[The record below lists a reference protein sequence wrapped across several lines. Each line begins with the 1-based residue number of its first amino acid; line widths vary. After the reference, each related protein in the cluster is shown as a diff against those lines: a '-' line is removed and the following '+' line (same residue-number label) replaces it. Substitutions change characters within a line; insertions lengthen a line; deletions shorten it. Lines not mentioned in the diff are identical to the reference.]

1 MALLLRGTLDL
12 EPLEAEAPRITLKPP
27 PASATTPRRPVH
39 IDSLRITDGVVTYED
54 DRLGGS
60 LRLDDVDAHGG
71 IGGGTPLEA
80 TAGGGVWSRPQPVPL
95 GPASL
100 RARVS
105 PLLDLDVES
114 FDGGTACPGSGGTG
128 RIEAADRGALDLA
141 WNGALDLHELA
152 GFATR
157 PTEAAGAVSVDGTV
171 KGTLD
176 APAVAGQANGGG
188 APVGGPAGGI
198 APTRGSHTT
207 SRGRA
212 RPGPR
217 APWAGHLTGDATL
230 KDARI
235 RVRAKGEGIDTRRL
249 PPSAMPQGLPPS
261 RVSGQVDAGGPARR
275 SAAGRVRPAR
285 FGRPGRSQPPGE
297 RRPRP
302 RRDGETRV
310 GPDWTAQL
318 ALSHPLAEGAVG
330 WHAARLQARGDARGA
345 LPPDV
350 TGTLAGTVALQTAT
364 GPQEVAVEGQV
375 HKGRERCCQRDGGV
389 GSAGRARSS
398 SSDGR
403 VIRDLRAHAQGLDVS
418 PFAAGAR
425 GTVDADLQA
434 SAPSTA

>member
-1 MALLLRGTLDL
+1 
-12 EPLEAEAPRITLKPP
+12 
-27 PASATTPRRPVH
+27 
-39 IDSLRITDGVVTYED
+39 
-54 DRLGGS
+54 
-60 LRLDDVDAHGG
+60 VDAHGG
-71 IGGGTPLEA
+71 LGGGTPLEA

-114 FDGGTACPGSGGTG
+114 FDGGTARSRLRGTG
-128 RIEAADRGALDLA
+128 RIETADRGALDLA

-176 APAVAGQANGGG
+176 APAVAGQANGEALRLADLQVDRADARFTYDLAGSSAAWTARALGG
-188 APVGGPAGGI
+188 
-198 APTRGSHTT
+198 S
-207 SRGRA
+207 
-212 RPGPR
+212 
-217 APWAGHLTGDATL
+217 LTGDATL

-261 RVSGQVDAGGPARR
+261 RVSGQVDAEGPLDGPLQVAFDLRGSGAQDGVSHQV
-275 SAAGRVRPAR
+275 SAQGRGRV
-285 FGRPGRSQPPGE
+285 E
-297 RRPRP
+297 T
-302 RRDGETRV
+302 GETRV
-310 GPDWTAQL
+310 GLDWTAQL

-375 HKGRERCCQRDGGV
+375 HTKGANVAASATARGLGGS
-389 GSAGRARSS
+389 GQIEL

-434 SAPSTA
+434 AGPLDRLSGSGTLRAPGSRAGRRRRRGDDRPHRLGGAGARAPSRCRR